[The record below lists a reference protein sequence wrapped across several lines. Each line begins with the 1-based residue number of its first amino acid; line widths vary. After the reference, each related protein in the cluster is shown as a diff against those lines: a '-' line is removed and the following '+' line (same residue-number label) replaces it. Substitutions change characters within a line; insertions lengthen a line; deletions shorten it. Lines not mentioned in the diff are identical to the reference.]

1 MSELKANPVK
11 GAASDL
17 QIAAKS
23 ITGLLNPQTGK
34 INEKKAEVVKPEA
47 KNEFEQEAPVQT
59 AEKSKTTIEEFM
71 SKAPSGNA
79 FSTNGQLV
87 H

>member
-47 KNEFEQEAPVQT
+47 RNEFDEEERYNARARST
-59 AEKSKTTIEEFM
+59 AL
-71 SKAPSGNA
+71 
-79 FSTNGQLV
+79 FS
-87 H
+87 